1 MKILITGG
9 TGRIGANLAKR
20 LLEMGHDVRSFVYP
34 ADASRAH
41 KLDEYNRVETV
52 VGDLRNLD
60 DVKRAVDGVD
70 AIYHL
75 AAAFMGPFDN
85 LQYLHING
93 MGTLNIL
100 ECIRT
105 DCPNLHRFVYAC
117 TEAIYWRL
125 GEKGRFFEE
134 PITEDMVSRYKQMPY
149 FLTKWI
155 GEELS
160 MSYHIQ
166 YGVPTTVFRFATVIE
181 PGEFLNE
188 DGLPGLFLFSPA
200 YNRVKDET
208 GDDAEEREIIES
220 IKSLWTGE
228 EKFLLTRNPN
238 GTPYKQ
244 EFTDVRDI
252 VQGLVL
258 GIEKDEALGEEFTLG
273 GAALFK
279 WEEAVPYLSERYNL
293 DYVDARVLSS
303 NHFEFDLTKIK
314 TLLGYQPE
322 HELESVLD
330 TAEAIRRGEDVGIIP
345 TGIRWGKA

>member
-20 LLEMGHDVRSFVYP
+20 LLEKGHDIRSFVYP
-34 ADASRAH
+34 ADASRVN

-52 VGDLRNLD
+52 VGDLRNFD
-60 DVKRAVDGVD
+60 DVKRAVNGVD

-75 AAAFMGPFDN
+75 AAAFVGPFDN
-85 LQYLHING
+85 LQYLNING

-125 GEKGRFFEE
+125 GEKGCYFEE
-134 PITEDMVSRYKQMPY
+134 PITEDMVSRYKRMPY

-160 MSYHIQ
+160 MSYHLQ

-188 DGLPGLFLFSPA
+188 DGLLGLFLFGPA

-208 GDDAEEREIIES
+208 GDDADERETMRTS
-220 IKSLWTGE
+220 G
-228 EKFLLTRNPN
+228 R
-238 GTPYKQ
+238 
-244 EFTDVRDI
+244 
-252 VQGLVL
+252 
-258 GIEKDEALGEEFTLG
+258 
-273 GAALFK
+273 
-279 WEEAVPYLSERYNL
+279 
-293 DYVDARVLSS
+293 
-303 NHFEFDLTKIK
+303 
-314 TLLGYQPE
+314 
-322 HELESVLD
+322 
-330 TAEAIRRGEDVGIIP
+330 
-345 TGIRWGKA
+345 